1 MIFKSTAGRGPRKRG
16 LQECS
21 NGAGGVGQA
30 ARVGLGPGWGV
41 CEEASPTRRP
51 GRKGPWVSIQTAL
64 EEGGGA
70 EGCRGLGLGGRG
82 GHQPLAGCSPSAVV
96 LSLPRHWILLV
107 IWECRRQK
115 PRLLAAPGGQD
126 KGEAP
131 QTPLLEHCQ
140 TFRPTPSRVQG
151 CRGPPSLSDCCSWTL
166 PVPQAA
172 SRQPSGGRGRRGVGP
187 QLSEVHRRGPQ
198 ALCSEQFHLPIN

>member
-1 MIFKSTAGRGPRKRG
+1 M
-16 LQECS
+16 
-21 NGAGGVGQA
+21 
-30 ARVGLGPGWGV
+30 
-41 CEEASPTRRP
+41 
-51 GRKGPWVSIQTAL
+51 
-64 EEGGGA
+64 
-70 EGCRGLGLGGRG
+70 GLGGVDIS
-82 GHQPLAGCSPSAVV
+82 PLLGAPLPL
-96 LSLPRHWILLV
+96 LSCPCHCHWILLV

-140 TFRPTPSRVQG
+140 TFHPIPSRVQG
-151 CRGPPSLSDCCSWTL
+151 CQGPPSLSNCCSWTL

-172 SRQPSGGRGRRGVGP
+172 SRQPSGGQSRRGVGP

-198 ALCSEQFHLPIN
+198 ALCREQFRLLIN